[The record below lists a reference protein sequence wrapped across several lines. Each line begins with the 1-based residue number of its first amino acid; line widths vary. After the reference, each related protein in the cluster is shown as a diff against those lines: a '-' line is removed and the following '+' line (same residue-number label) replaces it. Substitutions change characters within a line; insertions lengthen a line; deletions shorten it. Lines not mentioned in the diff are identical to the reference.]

1 MSKKS
6 SSKGEGL
13 TIADLP
19 EQEKTRITHLVDKL
33 ISLGRE
39 HEETMSCLSNERARH
54 ASEIDAAN
62 RRIENELG
70 VVDSKLMQQSETI
83 QQLQEQRA
91 EAFSLLKQYQARL
104 EGYETASRIQSK
116 ADEGSIKRESEL
128 VEQIERLERV
138 IEKQRTSIDD
148 MEVASVSAKKAFQES
163 LELAEERTK
172 RSTEELTSLKEQ
184 LKRGERRAH
193 GLEQAVTGL
202 TKQIASLNKTG
213 ASKDLTIADL
223 RKTIEASDAVIAK
236 EKEATAAAR
245 ADAAAFAAAAAS
257 ATASATAANAANA
270 AAREEALRKKK
281 KAAKQAAADLAASR
295 TSSEILLLT
304 VDGDSRSHSKN
315 QFIHQ
320 EPGVLTSERKVTRRS
335 PNDDLTRGARPM
347 AMAAPLS
354 PSFARARQGAST
366 GAGTGSSRASTG
378 LEASAASKKS
388 KGGPVVASTAKGRNG
403 DLAVDLGQHRHYD
416 SSLLAL
422 IFDLPV

>member
-1 MSKKS
+1 MSTKKNG
-6 SSKGEGL
+6 SKGEGL

-19 EQEKTRITHLVDKL
+19 EQEKSRITHLVDKL

-91 EAFSLLKQYQARL
+91 AAFSLLKQYQARL
-104 EGYETASRIQSK
+104 EGYEAASRVQSK
-116 ADEGSIKRESEL
+116 ADEGSVQRESEL
-128 VEQIERLERV
+128 VGQVGRLEHV
-138 IEKQRTSIDD
+138 IEKQRASIDD
-148 MEVASVSAKKAFQES
+148 MEVASASAKKAFQET
-163 LELAEERTK
+163 LDLAEERNR
-172 RSTEELTSLKEQ
+172 RSTEELASLKEQ
-184 LKRGERRAH
+184 SKRGERRAH

-202 TKQIASLNKTG
+202 TKQIASLNKTC

-223 RKTIEASDAVIAK
+223 RRTIEASDAVLAK
-236 EKEATAAAR
+236 EREATAAAR

-270 AAREEALRKKK
+270 AAREEAMRKKK
-281 KAAKQAAADLAASR
+281 RAAKQAAAELAASR
-295 TSSEILLLT
+295 TSSEMLLLT
-304 VDGDSRSHSKN
+304 VDGDSRSQSKN
-315 QFIHQ
+315 QFPHQ
-320 EPGVLTSERKVTRRS
+320 EPVVLTSERKVTRRS
-335 PNDDLTRGARPM
+335 PNDDLARGARP
-347 AMAAPLS
+347 MAAPLS

-366 GAGTGSSRASTG
+366 GAGTGSSSASMGVETT
-378 LEASAASKKS
+378 AAASKKS
-388 KGGPVVASTAKGRNG
+388 KGGAVVASTAAKGRNS
-403 DLAVDLGQHRHYD
+403 DLAVELGQHRHYD

-422 IFDLPV
+422 IFD